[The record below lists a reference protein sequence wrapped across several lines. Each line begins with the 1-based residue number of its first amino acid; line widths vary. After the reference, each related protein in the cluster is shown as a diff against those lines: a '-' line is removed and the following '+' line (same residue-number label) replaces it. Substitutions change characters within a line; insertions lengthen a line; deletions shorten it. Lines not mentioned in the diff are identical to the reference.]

1 VYLIGRFFVK
11 YLHIFLWTCLG
22 GAVATLLGVLVYKDL
37 ADLNGQ
43 EYMEPS
49 TEAKAPLKVYA
60 YGTPS
65 CVDFPLAEAVN
76 PFVTTVVL
84 HDDVVPRLTLA
95 SCRGLL
101 KHLLHIRETWVKEH
115 FADDIRAFTERAKT
129 AWAPR
134 WRGGF
139 TLTSSSSMK
148 LKRYCRKQFQKG
160 KKQLLIV
167 KDKLVGDDR
176 IQDTTVGSIF
186 EPVGSISHSEEIVNV
201 TSASRNGND
210 FVTTDIAISTANTPE
225 AFGPRLVVDYLG
237 GMDARYQGLVVDGD
251 EFFDPAGSSLVES
264 SVDHQDGQSGILG
277 ESTVH
282 NLTGVDESNSN
293 SVNENK
299 NTNNDNKV
307 EDTSEESPGTVILD
321 EIPLPQMFIPGKIV
335 HIYSHRG
342 VYRAAFVPRRFR
354 ELRRINPAGNMLSDH
369 RTKSYYDALLE
380 VSSVRQAP
388 EDPPVW
394 TAFDEDDTW

>member
-1 VYLIGRFFVK
+1 LGKRI
-11 YLHIFLWTCLG
+11 G

-43 EYMEPS
+43 QYMGPT
-49 TEAKAPLKVYA
+49 TEAEAPLKVYA

-76 PFVTTVVL
+76 SFVTTVVL

-115 FADDIRAFTERAKT
+115 FADDVRAFTDRAKT

-139 TLTSSSSMK
+139 TLTSSSSVK
-148 LKRYCRKQFQKG
+148 LKRYCRKQIQKG
-160 KKQLLIV
+160 KKQLRIV
-167 KDKLVGDDR
+167 KDKLVGDDKF
-176 IQDTTVGSIF
+176 QGTSETTVA
-186 EPVGSISHSEEIVNV
+186 EPVGSLPHFENIESV
-201 TSASRNGND
+201 T
-210 FVTTDIAISTANTPE
+210 VSTQNESDLEKAG
-225 AFGPRLVVDYLG
+225 AYGPRLVVDYLG
-237 GMDARYQGLVVDGD
+237 SMDARYQGLVVDGD
-251 EFFDPAGSSLVES
+251 EFFDPEGSSLVES
-264 SVDHQDGQSGILG
+264 SVDQEDGQNGILG
-277 ESTVH
+277 DCMVRISTS
-282 NLTGVDESNSN
+282 VDESNS
-293 SVNENK
+293 SYFNEIE
-299 NTNNDNKV
+299 NTENEKKID
-307 EDTSEESPGTVILD
+307 DTSEESPGTVILD

-354 ELRRINPAGNMLSDH
+354 ELRRISPAGNMLSDH